1 MASVRKETNVAPR
14 PRRSSVWWQMV
25 GGMRAYGVAITSIW
39 ALSATS
45 VLVVLAI
52 AASTAW
58 LQVALGGAA
67 VVELALSI
75 LTVAFLRRASV
86 SGRFDV

>member
-1 MASVRKETNVAPR
+1 MIS
-14 PRRSSVWWQMV
+14 
-25 GGMRAYGVAITSIW
+25 GMRAYGVAITSIW

-52 AASTAW
+52 AASTAP
-58 LQVALGGAA
+58 LRIALGGAA
-67 VVELALSI
+67 ALELALSV
-75 LTVAFLRRASV
+75 LTVGFLRRASE